1 MWTRTFKR
9 WSVDM
14 SLGDMVDS
22 TPSSP
27 LPPPPPPL
35 RQASALSNP
44 CQKFPPPLQSH
55 HAPITP
61 KKIFRPVPTVKLL
74 QIMIKNSCR
83 PTTIRTVTVGDADGS
98 MLSKLWPA
106 WSASHHDP
114 LSTTQGSST
123 STSSHCNRITR
134 HHLQIGCSNIWSITQ
149 VFNKLNLVALLAH
162 PCRRSWASAAAAV
175 EGNSSSLIKIDRS
188 TSLRAH
194 CVYTEST

>member
-1 MWTRTFKR
+1 MIGRHVTRWHGWLHVFH
-9 WSVDM
+9 
-14 SLGDMVDS
+14 LL
-22 TPSSP
+22 P
-27 LPPPPPPL
+27 LPFL
-35 RQASALSNP
+35 HRLLHLDKQVHSQIHARNSHHHSNP
-44 CQKFPPPLQSH
+44 IMPQSQQN
-55 HAPITP
+55 
-61 KKIFRPVPTVKLL
+61 FRPVPTVKLL
-74 QIMIKNSCR
+74 QIMFRNSCR
-83 PTTIRTVTVGDADGS
+83 PTTVRTVTVGDADGS
-98 MLSKLWPA
+98 MLSKLWPV

-123 STSSHCNRITR
+123 STSAHCNRITR

-149 VFNKLNLVALLAH
+149 VFNKLNLVALRPH